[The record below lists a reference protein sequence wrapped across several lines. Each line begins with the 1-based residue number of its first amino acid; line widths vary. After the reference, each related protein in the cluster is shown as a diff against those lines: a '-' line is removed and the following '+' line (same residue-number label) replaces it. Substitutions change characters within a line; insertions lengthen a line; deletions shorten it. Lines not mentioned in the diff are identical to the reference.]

1 MMNPTI
7 AKLKRVAQRLEKT
20 NPQLSLRVSQLT
32 REVRGAK
39 ATDVKL
45 ESWDDFAAWWNQN
58 RSQGL
63 LFTLV
68 DSLGQDNPV
77 IEQMKQVMSSQD
89 ELERQLHDIYLSLRN
104 GGQAP
109 APTAP
114 EGGLD
119 ATEELA
125 PPVEAPAAEE
135 PAEEAT
141 DDLSD
146 LAEETA

>member
-1 MMNPTI
+1 MNPML
-7 AKLKRVAQRLEKT
+7 AKLKSASRRLEAT
-20 NPQLSLRVSQLT
+20 NPKLSLKLAQLA

-39 ATDVKL
+39 ASEISLD
-45 ESWDDFAAWWNQN
+45 SWDDFASWWNTN

-63 LFTLV
+63 LFTIT

-125 PPVEAPAAEE
+125 PPAEAPVAEE